1 MDQLTA
7 KLKKLEKQNFRAYQ
21 QIKGQYDFADFE
33 LHIDHVQGDPYASSS
48 RFRATRAWSLTGLGW
63 LKEKSYEYQV
73 AARDFIARS
82 FSEFAKQEATV
93 SIALTGQTV
102 LDNTSVVFTE
112 HGIEIRFRINL
123 PADGRSILA
132 KKAINIIT
140 FYLPKFIRRATLE
153 RELNI
158 EAMIKH
164 CEAIEDQDAL
174 RAQLEEN
181 NLAAF
186 VANGSVLPRIAGNC
200 DLPMK
205 GAVPFLAPESL
216 SVTLNTPNQG
226 DVTGLG
232 IPKGITLIVGGGF
245 HGKST
250 LLNAVERSIYN
261 HIPGDGREGIV
272 TATDTMKIRAEDGR
286 CVHNLNLSNYI
297 NHLPMQ
303 KDTSDFSTQDASGST
318 SQAAWLQE
326 SIEAG
331 VQTLLIDED
340 TSATN
345 FMIRDERMQAL
356 VSKGAEPITPLVDRI
371 GQLREE
377 MDISTIVVM
386 GGSGDY
392 LDVADTVIQM
402 HDYQAVDV
410 TEKAQEV
417 IAQHPT
423 QRTNECET
431 ALETFVPRSL
441 NRAALMNILT
451 DGKFRVNAKGKES
464 LRFGKEF
471 ADLSALEQ
479 LESTSE
485 VNAIGWAWFQFAQTP
500 GWSNNPAKEFSAI
513 LSDEWHVNMPNYG
526 DLAKPRVLDVMAALN
541 RMRKSQFK
549 PSNSNSNSN

>member
-48 RFRATRAWSLTGLGW
+48 RFRATRAWSLTGLDW

-158 EAMIKH
+158 DAMIKH
-164 CEAIEDQDAL
+164 CEAVEDQDAL

-303 KDTSDFSTQDASGST
+303 KDTSNFSTQDASGST

-549 PSNSNSNSN
+549 PSNSNSN

>member
-82 FSEFAKQEATV
+82 FSEFAKQETTV

-164 CEAIEDQDAL
+164 CEAVEDQDAL

-205 GAVPFLAPESL
+205 GAVPFAAPESL

-513 LSDEWHVNMPNYG
+513 LSDDWHVNMPNYG

-549 PSNSNSNSN
+549 PSN

>member
-48 RFRATRAWSLTGLGW
+48 RFRATRAWSLTGLDW

-82 FSEFAKQEATV
+82 FSEFAKQETTV

-164 CEAIEDQDAL
+164 CEAVEDQDAL

-181 NLAAF
+181 NLTAF

-410 TEKAQEV
+410 TDKAQEV

-549 PSNSNSNSN
+549 PSN

>member
-48 RFRATRAWSLTGLGW
+48 RFRATRAWSLTGLDW

-164 CEAIEDQDAL
+164 CETVEDQDAL

-216 SVTLNTPNQG
+216 SVTLNAPNQG

-303 KDTSDFSTQDASGST
+303 KDTSNFSTQDASGST

-410 TEKAQEV
+410 TDKAQEV

-549 PSNSNSNSN
+549 PSNSN

>member
-7 KLKKLEKQNFRAYQ
+7 KLKKLEKQNYRAYQ

-48 RFRATRAWSLTGLGW
+48 RFRATRAWSLTGLDW

-102 LDNTSVVFTE
+102 LDNTAVVFTD

-164 CEAIEDQDAL
+164 CEAVEDQDAL

-500 GWSNNPAKEFSAI
+500 GWSNNPAKEFNAI
-513 LSDEWHVNMPNYG
+513 LSDEWYANMPKYG
-526 DLAKPRVLDVMAALN
+526 DLAKPRILDVMAALN

-549 PSNSNSNSN
+549 PSN

>member
-82 FSEFAKQEATV
+82 FSEFAKQETTV

-164 CEAIEDQDAL
+164 CEAVEDQDAL

-205 GAVPFLAPESL
+205 GAVPFAAPESL

-331 VQTLLIDED
+331 VQMLLIDED

-410 TEKAQEV
+410 TAKAQEV

-549 PSNSNSNSN
+549 PSN

>member
-82 FSEFAKQEATV
+82 FSEFAKQETTV

-164 CEAIEDQDAL
+164 CETVEDQDAL

-205 GAVPFLAPESL
+205 GAVPFAAPESL

-410 TEKAQEV
+410 TAKAQEV

-549 PSNSNSNSN
+549 PSN